1 MTTINNIEDLIK
13 LLDENP
19 QWVEAL
25 RARLLTRELME
36 LPEKFAQFATREL
49 MELPEKFAQF
59 ATPELKE
66 LPEKFAQFATR
77 ELMELPE
84 KFAQFATPE
93 LKELPE
99 KFAQFATPELKELP
113 EKFAQF
119 SGVTNQRLDNLEGDV
134 KELKSDVRQ
143 LKSDVQ
149 GIRVDLGPLKGAH
162 ARNSARREDAVIAW
176 ELGFTLVRTLA
187 SGDLLRLSQLSD
199 SAAIPRNQLRSF
211 YRADL
216 VMEATDQA
224 GESCY
229 VAVEVSYTV
238 DGRDTERAIRNAGFL
253 TRFTGMTAYAAVAG
267 LRFDD
272 RIRPNIESSEVLWY
286 EMDTDDLEPE

>member
-59 ATPELKE
+59 AT
-66 LPEKFAQFATR
+66 
-77 ELMELPE
+77 
-84 KFAQFATPE
+84 
-93 LKELPE
+93 
-99 KFAQFATPELKELP
+99 
-113 EKFAQF
+113 
-119 SGVTNQRLDNLEGDV
+119 VTNQRLDNLEGDV
-134 KELKSDVRQ
+134 QELKSDVQELKSDVQELKSDVRQ

-176 ELGFTLVRTLA
+176 ELGFTLVRTLR
-187 SGDLLRLSQLSD
+187 SGDLLRLSQEND

>member
-59 ATPELKE
+59 AT
-66 LPEKFAQFATR
+66 
-77 ELMELPE
+77 
-84 KFAQFATPE
+84 
-93 LKELPE
+93 
-99 KFAQFATPELKELP
+99 
-113 EKFAQF
+113 
-119 SGVTNQRLDNLEGDV
+119 VTNQRLDNLEGDV
-134 KELKSDVRQ
+134 QELKSDVQELKSDVQELKSDVQELKSDVRQ

-176 ELGFTLVRTLA
+176 ELGFTLVRTLR
-187 SGDLLRLSQLSD
+187 SGDLLRLSQEND

>member
-59 ATPELKE
+59 AT
-66 LPEKFAQFATR
+66 
-77 ELMELPE
+77 
-84 KFAQFATPE
+84 
-93 LKELPE
+93 
-99 KFAQFATPELKELP
+99 
-113 EKFAQF
+113 
-119 SGVTNQRLDNLEGDV
+119 VTNQRLDNLEGDV
-134 KELKSDVRQ
+134 QELKSDVQELKSDVRQ

-176 ELGFTLVRTLA
+176 ELGFTLVRTLR
-187 SGDLLRLSQLSD
+187 SGDLLRLSQEND

>member
-59 ATPELKE
+59 AT
-66 LPEKFAQFATR
+66 
-77 ELMELPE
+77 
-84 KFAQFATPE
+84 
-93 LKELPE
+93 
-99 KFAQFATPELKELP
+99 
-113 EKFAQF
+113 
-119 SGVTNQRLDNLEGDV
+119 VTNQRLDNLEGDV
-134 KELKSDVRQ
+134 QELKSDVQELKSDVQELKSDVRQ

-253 TRFTGMTAYAAVAG
+253 TRFTGMAAYAAVAG